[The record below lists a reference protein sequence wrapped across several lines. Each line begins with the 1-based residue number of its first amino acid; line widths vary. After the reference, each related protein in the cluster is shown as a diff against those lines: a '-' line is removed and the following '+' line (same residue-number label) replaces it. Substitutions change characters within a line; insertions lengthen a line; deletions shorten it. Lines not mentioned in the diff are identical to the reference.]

1 MFGYLRPFVPDLL
14 VREHT
19 LYKGIYCGICKI
31 LGKRIG
37 GGARLT
43 LSYDAVFLALLL
55 AAVRGEP
62 FSVAEGRCALHPTK
76 KRPVAGETASITL
89 AAAASCVLFAYK
101 VEDDRKDEHGA
112 RLFGAKTALPF
123 VKRQRKK
130 AAALLPGDLS
140 ALPEAFAAL
149 HTAETETALAA
160 ASPSEDSGAGIERCA
175 DCMGEIMRLLFSA
188 CDGEALASEI
198 LGKIGYHIG
207 RWVYFADAADDYDED
222 LRKGRFNPFFPEK
235 PAPEALVPAL
245 ECELGA
251 IDGIM
256 SRLRVKEKDIDG
268 LLRNILS
275 EGLYRAARRI
285 AFGEED
291 GRQRKDKTKE

>member
-1 MFGYLRPFVPDLL
+1 M
-14 VREHT
+14 
-19 LYKGIYCGICKI
+19 
-31 LGKRIG
+31 
-37 GGARLT
+37 
-43 LSYDAVFLALLL
+43 
-55 AAVRGEP
+55 
-62 FSVAEGRCALHPTK
+62 
-76 KRPVAGETASITL
+76 
-89 AAAASCVLFAYK
+89 
-101 VEDDRKDEHGA
+101 
-112 RLFGAKTALPF
+112 
-123 VKRQRKK
+123 
-130 AAALLPGDLS
+130 PGDLS

-285 AFGEED
+285 GLRRG
-291 GRQRKDKTKE
+291 GRSAEKG